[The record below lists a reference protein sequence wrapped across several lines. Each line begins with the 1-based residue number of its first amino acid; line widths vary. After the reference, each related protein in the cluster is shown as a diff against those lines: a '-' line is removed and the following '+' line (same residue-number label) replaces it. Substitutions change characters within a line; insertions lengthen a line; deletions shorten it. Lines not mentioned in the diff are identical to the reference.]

1 MLDMDY
7 VFYYLR
13 KEGFKIK
20 SLAHLGANYA
30 QGRNLYVSNGI
41 DKILWVEAI
50 PSIVD
55 TLKQNLS
62 NVSDLVLQGVLSKAS
77 GEKVN
82 FKIASNNSMSSSIY
96 EFKHHVDQYPNIEMI
111 DKISLTTT
119 TLDDL
124 MKENS
129 ITFDYDVAVLD
140 LQGSD
145 LNALRGASCL
155 LQRSIAVA
163 VEVSCIELYENAP
176 LEAEVDAFMHEQGFR
191 KELSAYTQYGWGEA
205 LYVKR
210 AAAC

>member
-7 VFYYLR
+7 IFSYLR
-13 KEGFKIK
+13 KEGFEIK

-30 QGRNLYVSNGI
+30 QGRNLYIRNGI

-55 TLKQNLS
+55 ALKQSLTNE
-62 NVSDLVLQGVLSKAS
+62 SDLILQGVLSNAS
-77 GEKVN
+77 GENVN
-82 FKIASNNSMSSSIY
+82 FKIASNNAMSSSIY
-96 EFKHHVDQYPNIEMI
+96 EFKHHIDQYPNIEMI
-111 DKISLTTT
+111 GTISLTTT

-124 MKENS
+124 MKENLA
-129 ITFDYDVAVLD
+129 TFDYDVAVLD

-176 LEAEVDAFMHEQGFR
+176 LEAEVDAFMHEQGFC
-191 KELSAYTQYGWGEA
+191 KEISAYTQYGWGEA

-210 AAAC
+210 AVAC